1 MEAIILAGGFGT
13 RLSHIVSDVPKPM
26 APINDKPF
34 LEYLLDYLLINK
46 VNRIIMAVSHKRE
59 IIIDHFGCD
68 YKGVPIVYS
77 EEDTPLG
84 TGGGIK
90 KALSSCNEQNIF
102 VINGDSFFLANLQD
116 MLSFHRD
123 NNFDI
128 TIAVK
133 EMFDFDR
140 YGTVNINEKRIVSFE
155 EKKATK
161 RGYINGGIYILRKD
175 ILDSIKKDT
184 FSFEKEF
191 LENEDIKKDCGAY
204 ISEGYFID
212 IGVPEDY
219 FKANEELPK
228 FKSFSIE

>member
-1 MEAIILAGGFGT
+1 MEALILAGGFGT
-13 RLSHIVSDVPKPM
+13 RLAHVVKDVPKPM
-26 APINDKPF
+26 ADIAGKPF
-34 LEYLLDYLLINK
+34 LEYLLEYLLKNDIK
-46 VNRIIMAVSHKRE
+46 RVIFAVSYKRE
-59 IIIDHFGCD
+59 IIMNYFGNK
-68 YKGVPIVYS
+68 YKDMSISYS
-77 EEDTPLG
+77 IEDTPLG

>member
-26 APINDKPF
+26 APIGEKPF
-34 LEYLLDYLLINK
+34 LEYLLDYLLANK
-46 VNRIIMAVSHKRE
+46 VDRIIIAVSHKRE
-59 IIIDHFGCD
+59 MIIDYFGSE

-77 EEDTPLG
+77 EEETPLG

-90 KALSSCNEQNIF
+90 KALSFCHEEDVF

-116 MLSFHRD
+116 MFSFHQN

-133 EMFDFDR
+133 EMLDFDR
-140 YGTVNINEKRIVSFE
+140 YGTVNINGNRIISFE

-175 ILDSIKKDT
+175 ILDSIEKET

-191 LENEDIKKDCGAY
+191 LENDEVKKDCGAY
-204 ISEGYFID
+204 ISDGYFID
-212 IGVPEDY
+212 IGVPDDY
-219 FKANEELPK
+219 FKANQELPK
-228 FKSFSIE
+228 LKDLNIE